1 MSDCR
6 STIYHR
12 PSVATELETAPFDT
26 ARAERSIPHAPA
38 EGRAAVVV
46 LGMIVVAAFLLYTLL
61 TTGVD
66 GPRVH
71 PDEELYT
78 MGASSLA
85 AGDGLTLRGQHFGFG
100 PLFPVMLA
108 AIIRLAGSVDA
119 AYDWFKVA
127 NALCFALTA
136 LPVYLLARRLV
147 SAWWAVVAA
156 GLSIAIPSSISIGTV
171 MTESL
176 SYLAAV
182 WALYAMAVALERPSV
197 FRQLAVLAAVA
208 AAFLTRPQFGVL
220 YATWIVA
227 LATIW
232 LIAPWARPLTRADL
246 LRFWPTALP
255 LVLGMI
261 AFGARLAS
269 GGAASDSF
277 GSYAVLWRGY
287 DPLDVGKWLVY
298 HLGDFAVYLA
308 VVPVAVAP
316 IVLWTLA
323 RAGRAGSPPAAA
335 FVALFAAANVS
346 GLLVVAAF
354 ASSPWGFDRL
364 HDRYGFYL
372 LPLWLIGLVVWLDS
386 GLPRPLLATAIGVV
400 AALLLPLT
408 LPFGQLANEAGIDT
422 VPGALWERV
431 AAELAGPGPASGR
444 LALGVFVLGLVAATV
459 VLPRGIARIALPV
472 AVTATF
478 AAMSYFAWERM
489 VGAPEDLVFAGG
501 FERAWIDDRVATD
514 ATVTKLYTDT
524 ACGSTLERHAIYLT
538 EFFNSTVDRA
548 AYVRGSIPDGLPIER
563 VDVTSS
569 GVLETS
575 PGHPLGAD
583 YVFTQPG
590 IRLAGRRVAEGT
602 AARLVLWHVGGPV
615 RVVGA
620 ASDEQLRQKA
630 CP

>member
-1 MSDCR
+1 MATDLD
-6 STIYHR
+6 TA
-12 PSVATELETAPFDT
+12 PSVDVALAGRDT
-26 ARAERSIPHAPA
+26 PCAPA
-38 EGRAAVVV
+38 RGRAPVLM
-46 LGMIVVAAFLLYTLL
+46 LGMIVVGVFLLYALL
-61 TTGVD
+61 STGVD

-85 AGDGLTLRGQHFGFG
+85 AGDGLTLRGEHFGFG
-100 PLFPVMLA
+100 PLFPAMLA
-108 AIIRLAGSVDA
+108 AIIWLAGSVDT

-136 LPVYLLARRLV
+136 VPLYLLARRLV

-156 GLSIAIPSSISIGTV
+156 GLSVTIPSSISVATV

-176 SYLAAV
+176 SYLAAA
-182 WALYAMAVALERPSV
+182 WALYAIALALERPSV
-197 FRQLAVLAAVA
+197 LRQLAVLAAVA
-208 AAFLTRPQFGVL
+208 VAFFTRPQFGVL
-220 YATWIVA
+220 YATWIGA
-227 LATIW
+227 LATLW
-232 LIAPWARPLTRADL
+232 LIAPWARPRTRADL

-261 AFGARLAS
+261 VFGERLAS
-269 GGAASDSF
+269 GAPASGSF
-277 GSYAVLWRGY
+277 GAYSVLWRGY

-323 RAGRAGSPPAAA
+323 RAGRTGSRPAAA
-335 FVALFAAANVS
+335 FVALFAGANVF

-354 ASSPWGFDRL
+354 ASSPFGFDRL

-386 GLPRPLLATAIGVV
+386 GLPRPLLATAIGAV
-400 AALLLPLT
+400 AALSFALI

-422 VPGALWERV
+422 VPGALWERIE
-431 AAELAGPGPASGR
+431 AELAGPGPASGR
-444 LALGVFVLGLVAATV
+444 LALGIFVLGLIAATLL
-459 VLPRGIARIALPV
+459 LPRRIARVALPV
-472 AVTATF
+472 AVAATF
-478 AAMSYFAWERM
+478 AGMSYFAWERM

-501 FERAWIDDRVATD
+501 FQRAWIDERVAKD
-514 ATVTKLYTDT
+514 ATVTKLYADT
-524 ACGSTLERHAIYLT
+524 PCGSALERHALYLT
-538 EFFNSTVDRA
+538 EFFNATVDRA
-548 AYVRGSIPDGLPIER
+548 AYVRGSVPDGLPIER
-563 VDVTSS
+563 VDVARS
-569 GVLETS
+569 GELQTS
-575 PGHPLGAD
+575 PGNPLVAD

-602 AARLVLWHVGGPV
+602 AAGLVLWHVGGPV

-620 ASDEQLRQKA
+620 ASNAQLRRNA
-630 CP
+630 CA

>member
-1 MSDCR
+1 M
-6 STIYHR
+6 
-12 PSVATELETAPFDT
+12 ATELETASSFDT
-26 ARAERSIPHAPA
+26 ARVERDTVRAPA
-38 EGRAAVVV
+38 EGRAPLVV
-46 LGMIVVAAFLLYTLL
+46 LGMIVVGAFLVYALL

-85 AGDGLTLRGQHFGFG
+85 AGHGLTLRGEHFGFG
-100 PLFPVMLA
+100 PLFPFLLA

-127 NALCFALTA
+127 NAFCFALTA
-136 LPVYLLARRLV
+136 VPIYRLARRLA

-156 GLSIAIPSSISIGTV
+156 GLSVAIPSSISIGTV
-171 MTESL
+171 MTESM
-176 SYLAAV
+176 SFLAAAC
-182 WALYAMAVALERPSV
+182 ALYAMAVALERPTV
-197 FRQLAVLAAVA
+197 LRQLAVLAAVA
-208 AAFLTRPQFGVL
+208 AAFLIRPQFGVL
-220 YATWIVA
+220 YATWLGS
-227 LATIW
+227 LAVLW
-232 LIAPWARPLTRADL
+232 LIAPWSRPRTRADF
-246 LRFWPTALP
+246 LRLWPTALP
-255 LVLGMI
+255 LVLGAIVFSARI
-261 AFGARLAS
+261 ATGAAASSSFGA
-269 GGAASDSF
+269 
-277 GSYAVLWRGY
+277 YAVLWRGY
-287 DPLDVGKWLVY
+287 DPLDVGRWLVY

-308 VVPVAVAP
+308 IVPVAVAP
-316 IVLWTLA
+316 IVLWALA
-323 RAGRAGSPPAAA
+323 RAGRAGSRPSAA
-335 FVALFAAANVS
+335 FVALFTAANVA
-346 GLLVVAAF
+346 GLIVVAAF

-386 GLPRPLLATAIGVV
+386 GLPRPLLASAIGIV
-400 AALLLPLT
+400 AALGLAMI

-431 AAELAGPGPASGR
+431 EAELAGPGPASGR
-444 LALGVFVLGLVAATV
+444 LALGVFALALIAATFL
-459 VLPRGIARIALPV
+459 LPRRITRVALPV
-472 AVTATF
+472 AVAATF

-501 FERAWIDDRVATD
+501 FERAWIDESVPKD
-514 ATVTKLYTDT
+514 ATVTKIYADT
-524 ACGSTLERHAIYLT
+524 RCGSALERHAIYLT

-548 AYVRGSIPDGLPIER
+548 AYVRGSTPDGLPIER
-563 VDVTSS
+563 VDVSSS

-575 PGHPLGAD
+575 PGHPLVAD

-590 IRLAGRRVAEGT
+590 IPLAGRRVAEGT
-602 AARLVLWHVGGPV
+602 AARLVLWHIGGPV

-620 ASDEQLRQKA
+620 ASNEQLRQNA

>member
-1 MSDCR
+1 M
-6 STIYHR
+6 
-12 PSVATELETAPFDT
+12 
-26 ARAERSIPHAPA
+26 
-38 EGRAAVVV
+38 VV
-46 LGMIVVAAFLLYTLL
+46 LGLIVVGAFLLYTML

-71 PDEELYT
+71 PDEELYP

-85 AGDGLTLRGQHFGFG
+85 AGHGLTLRGEPFGFG
-100 PLFPVMLA
+100 PLFPGMLA

-119 AYDWFKVA
+119 AYDWFKIA
-127 NALCFALTA
+127 NALCFALVA
-136 LPVYLLARRLV
+136 VPVYLLGRRLV

-156 GLSIAIPSSISIGTV
+156 GLSVAIPSAISVGTV

-176 SYLAAV
+176 SYLATA
-182 WALYAMAVALERPSV
+182 WALYAIAIALERPTV
-197 FRQLAVLAAVA
+197 VRQLAVLAAVA
-208 AAFLTRPQFGVL
+208 AAFFTRPQYGIL
-220 YATWIVA
+220 YATWIGA
-227 LATIW
+227 LGILW
-232 LIAPWARPLTRADL
+232 LIAPSTRPRSRADL
-246 LRFWPTALP
+246 IRFWPTALP
-255 LVLGMI
+255 LVLGMV
-261 AFGARLAS
+261 AFGARLAAGGTAS
-269 GGAASDSF
+269 GSF
-277 GSYAVLWRGY
+277 GAYGVLWRGY
-287 DPLDVGKWLVY
+287 DPLDVGRWFVY

-323 RAGRAGSPPAAA
+323 RVGRAGSRPAAA

-400 AALLLPLT
+400 AALVLPLM

-444 LALGVFVLGLVAATV
+444 IALGVFVLGLVAATV
-459 VLPRGIARIALPV
+459 LLPRRIARIALPV

-501 FERAWIDDRVATD
+501 FERAWIDDRVAKD

-524 ACGSTLERHAIYLT
+524 ACGSTLERHAFYLT

-620 ASDEQLRQKA
+620 ASNEQLRKNA

>member
-1 MSDCR
+1 MR
-6 STIYHR
+6 S
-12 PSVATELETAPFDT
+12 S
-26 ARAERSIPHAPA
+26 S
-38 EGRAAVVV
+38 
-46 LGMIVVAAFLLYTLL
+46 AAFLLYALL

-85 AGDGLTLRGQHFGFG
+85 AGHGLTLRGQHFGFG

-119 AYDWFKVA
+119 AYDWFKFA

-136 LPVYLLARRLV
+136 VPVYLLARRLV

-156 GLSIAIPSSISIGTV
+156 GLSVAIPSAISIGTV

-176 SYLAAV
+176 SYLAAA
-182 WALYAMAVALERPSV
+182 WALYAIAVALERPSV

-208 AAFLTRPQFGVL
+208 AAFFTRPQFGIL

-227 LATIW
+227 LVILW
-232 LIAPWARPLTRADL
+232 LIAPWTRPRTRADL

-269 GGAASDSF
+269 GGTASGSF
-277 GSYAVLWRGY
+277 GAYAVLWRGY
-287 DPLDVGKWLVY
+287 DPLDVGSGSSTTSGTSPSTSLSS
-298 HLGDFAVYLA
+298 
-308 VVPVAVAP
+308 
-316 IVLWTLA
+316 
-323 RAGRAGSPPAAA
+323 RSRSRRSCSGRWHASGEPDPAPAAA

-354 ASSPWGFDRL
+354 ASSPYGFDRL

-372 LPLWLIGLVVWLDS
+372 LPLWLIVLVVWLDS

-400 AALLLPLT
+400 AAVLLPLI

-459 VLPRGIARIALPV
+459 LLPRRIARIALPV

-524 ACGSTLERHAIYLT
+524 ACGSALERHAIYLT

-620 ASDEQLRQKA
+620 ASNEQLRQKA